1 MGCGTSKKSKSYEE
15 GDPAAAAAKAGDYVC
30 SNFKQDVL
38 LISNFFLLKFSNFSK
53 TIF

>member
-1 MGCGTSKKSKSYEE
+1 MGCGASKKSKSYEE
-15 GDPAAAAAKAGDYVC
+15 GDPAAAAKAGDYVC

-38 LISNFFLLKFSNFSK
+38 LISNVFLLKFSNFSK